1 MDKIRVYKTY
11 NAADMAAIE
20 PLLKGILRS
29 FPDFAIGSTSIEVNN
44 DGTWYA
50 MADMSLVKGLPPSIK
65 IKNEQDAFAIAQKW
79 MQKFDEKLSGRVHD
93 AQLPSR
99 LFDGDLLPIS
109 ATPTLKEINGLKIP
123 SEWLCNYKLQVKPST
138 REKAVIVDNAEIR
151 IVIGASGIVLSV
163 RCDFLPVKES
173 ESFSRQ
179 LPAIVTFPVEGEKP
193 PILSV
198 GYELQIDNN
207 VIVPYYYIIEKQEK
221 ENSLV

>member
-123 SEWLCNYKLQVKPST
+123 SEWLCNYKLQVKPSNLLIRSQMLYPIELT
-138 REKAVIVDNAEIR
+138 APDVPNSAPFFGPPPDPASRSPKAEFYPLA
-151 IVIGASGIVLSV
+151 
-163 RCDFLPVKES
+163 
-173 ESFSRQ
+173 
-179 LPAIVTFPVEGEKP
+179 
-193 PILSV
+193 
-198 GYELQIDNN
+198 
-207 VIVPYYYIIEKQEK
+207 
-221 ENSLV
+221 